1 MLRACRSAAAVFLE
15 ETVDIEESRTGGT
28 WREDV
33 AEGNDG
39 GIECCVEVIVG
50 LLIGETILAAT
61 LFVCE

>member
-1 MLRACRSAAAVFLE
+1 VFLE

-33 AEGNDG
+33 AEGDDG

-61 LFVCE
+61 FFVCE